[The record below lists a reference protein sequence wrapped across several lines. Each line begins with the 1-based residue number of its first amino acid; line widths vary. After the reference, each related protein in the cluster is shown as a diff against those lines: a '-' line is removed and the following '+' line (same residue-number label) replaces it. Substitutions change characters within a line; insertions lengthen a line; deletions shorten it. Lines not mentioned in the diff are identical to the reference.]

1 MPKRYIV
8 LLAAGAISLAIV
20 LLLPSFTARAIVTV
34 LLLVVAAVLLIRVFS
49 NKTSD
54 EKFEANDFEQS
65 SSDESPADTFA
76 LGKLFEAT
84 MNGMREGLLVV
95 DKDMRVVASN
105 TAAHRLF
112 NLSRGKLDAQRLTEL
127 TRNPAIYSAFLDA
140 LKGAERSGVKVET
153 HGPERLVFDLRVVPL
168 GPLGDSRGDS
178 SGDSGGRGARLSKS
192 ANGRGLAQGEP
203 QAAQGALGVFIDVT
217 RIEHLESVRQ
227 EFLSNVSH
235 ELRTPL
241 TAILAFIETL
251 EAGAIDDKEA
261 SHRFLSIIR
270 RNSTRMQDLIDD
282 ILELS
287 AIEAGNV
294 AVKAEQIELAPLVD
308 DVIAS
313 LATKSEAVVVRNE
326 VARQAM
332 VFADARRLEQMLTNL
347 VENAI
352 KFNRANGTVTISFET
367 AGAGSGPRS
376 EHGRSPR
383 VSKGSVTG
391 NSEDETAKAPGPP
404 SQTQPAR
411 DKIVVADTGEGIPAQ
426 HLERLFE
433 RFYRADRARSR
444 EMGGTGLGLAIVKHL
459 ARAHGGEV
467 SVTSEVGKGSTFT
480 IELPGK

>member
-1 MPKRYIV
+1 MSKRNAFLI
-8 LLAAGAISLAIV
+8 AAVAVSLALV
-20 LLLPSFTARAIVTV
+20 LFLPSFTPRAVVAVV
-34 LLLVVAAVLLIRVFS
+34 LLLAAAGWLIKALS
-49 NKTSD
+49 NRTSTEQLPTSGASED
-54 EKFEANDFEQS
+54 RGAAEA
-65 SSDESPADTFA
+65 PADTFA

-140 LKGAERSGVKVET
+140 LKGTERSGVKVET

-168 GPLGDSRGDS
+168 TNS
-178 SGDSGGRGARLSKS
+178 
-192 ANGRGLAQGEP
+192 NGKRAEGSAQGG
-203 QAAQGALGVFIDVT
+203 QGAQGALGIFIDVT
-217 RIEHLESVRQ
+217 RIERLEQVRQ

-241 TAILAFIETL
+241 TAMLAFIETL

-261 SHRFLSIIR
+261 SQRFLAIIR
-270 RNSTRMQDLIDD
+270 RNARRMQDLIDD
-282 ILELS
+282 TLELS
-287 AIEAGNV
+287 AIESGNV
-294 AVKAEQIELAPLVD
+294 QVRAEPVELAPIVS

-313 LATKSEAVVVRNE
+313 LATKASAQGIVVSST
-326 VARQAM
+326 VARDAM
-332 VFADARRLEQMLTNL
+332 VYADARRLEQMLTNL

-352 KFNRANGTVTISFET
+352 KFNRENGTVTISYEGDAET
-367 AGAGSGPRS
+367 EANEQSPVAGRRS
-376 EHGRSPR
+376 RIMVQDS
-383 VSKGSVTG
+383 
-391 NSEDETAKAPGPP
+391 
-404 SQTQPAR
+404 
-411 DKIVVADTGEGIPAQ
+411 GEGIPAQ

-467 SVTSEVGKGSTFT
+467 TVTSELGKGSIFT
-480 IELPGK
+480 IELPRE